1 MILSVMILSVMSTM
15 WPYGNQHLG
24 TYGSYG
30 GTIVSSNH
38 GTAISNDRPA
48 PPPRHFRQHKER
60 RSHVPPVL
68 VSDAAGELPE
78 VVPVQA
84 ILPRR
89 GPRVR
94 RAARRFLRWRGLRR
108 AQA

>member
-30 GTIVSSNH
+30 GTIVS
-38 GTAISNDRPA
+38 
-48 PPPRHFRQHKER
+48 HKER